1 MKTGFS
7 GRCQSAIGGLPYS
20 NPIFRWLFSGKHCS
34 SGVKLKHGPPGQDS
48 QMTADLK
55 IIVGTVLSLVLIAIF
70 PTILQPYVLQG
81 PHIIELMTEKLG
93 QAQSLS
99 VSQRVIFYNIA
110 PQPQVFSEN
119 EREGMLKTTA
129 SGSGHEQAT
138 AYYDETAVTQPDSM
152 GDNDSLDDA
161 HGSADSTQGQ
171 PAVADQTEPSPELI
185 ETIQLDE
192 SLKYVF
198 SQAFRSDIISES
210 NQRVFVSNQ
219 GETITVIDGVISRTA
234 ESQFDVYKDLL
245 LYRSREE
252 LSERLS
258 NLGVDISVSSLG
270 KFDGRLALVVGAEF
284 PDQTVPQVWI
294 DKDTFQ
300 PLGILVFG
308 AESPYSNRTG
318 FLEIRYSNWQQ
329 IGKIS
334 YPMQTEFIQDGVTV
348 RVIEVDDYQINPNF
362 SKDVFDIAR
371 LKLEYRERVGTTGRE
386 GEREGLSEVQKTIE
400 EFKKIIE

>member
-1 MKTGFS
+1 
-7 GRCQSAIGGLPYS
+7 
-20 NPIFRWLFSGKHCS
+20 
-34 SGVKLKHGPPGQDS
+34 
-48 QMTADLK
+48 
-55 IIVGTVLSLVLIAIF
+55 
-70 PTILQPYVLQG
+70 
-81 PHIIELMTEKLG
+81 MTEKLG

-99 VSQRVIFYNIA
+99 VYQRVIFYNTA

-119 EREGMLKTTA
+119 ERDRELKTEA
-129 SGSGHEQAT
+129 SGPGREQAT
-138 AYYDETAVTQPDSM
+138 AYYDEAAATQPDSM
-152 GDNDSLDDA
+152 SDNDSLDDA
-161 HGSADSTQGQ
+161 DGSADLTPGE

-185 ETIQLDE
+185 QTIQLDE

-198 SQAFRSDIISES
+198 SQAFRSDIISKS

-219 GETITVIDGVISRTA
+219 GETITVIDGVISGAA

-245 LYRSREE
+245 LYRSKEV

-258 NLGVDISVSSLG
+258 NLGIDISVSSLG
-270 KFDGRLALVVGAEF
+270 RFNGRLALVVGAEF

-329 IGKIS
+329 IGKIR
-334 YPMQTEFIQDGVTV
+334 YPMQTEFIQDGETV
-348 RVIEVDDYQINPNF
+348 RVIEVDDYQINPSF

-371 LKLEYRERVGTTGRE
+371 LRLKYRERAGTPERA
-386 GEREGLSEVQKTIE
+386 GESEGLSEVQKTIE
-400 EFKKIIE
+400 EFKKIFE